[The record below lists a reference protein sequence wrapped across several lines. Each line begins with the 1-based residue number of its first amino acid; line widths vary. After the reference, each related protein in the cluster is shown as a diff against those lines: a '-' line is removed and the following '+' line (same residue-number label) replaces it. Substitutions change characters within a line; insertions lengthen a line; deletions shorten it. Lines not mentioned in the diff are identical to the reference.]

1 MPQWSRR
8 RRRIAIIKRVTRII
22 FMLLIG
28 IGVVLIAFSGFANAA
43 LAAPHRKTKADEQI
57 VLDAGLAALRNGKWM
72 SPFYI
77 SNHLLKLTILTR
89 NLPLQ

>member
-22 FMLLIG
+22 CMLLIG
-28 IGVVLIAFSGFANAA
+28 IGVALIAFSGFASAA
-43 LAAPHRKTKADEQI
+43 LAAPPHKATADGQI
-57 VLDAGLAALRNGKWM
+57 VLDAGLAALKNGNVDVAILHF
-72 SPFYI
+72 P
-77 SNHLLKLTILTR
+77 KLTILTR